1 MRRGV
6 IYVTNPETQPAG
18 CYCTLL
24 RKSAR
29 ALTNGYDSALEKT
42 GLRVTQYALL
52 NHIYRMEPVSF
63 QDLSAAIALE
73 RTTLI
78 RNLTLL
84 GKRGYVYT
92 DSCSRAHAITLTD
105 AGRAALEAARPY
117 WRKAQDHVLG
127 ILNSEEQ
134 VLLAGLLETLPT
146 AF

>member
-1 MRRGV
+1 M
-6 IYVTNPETQPAG
+6 TNPESQLAG

-29 ALTNGYDSALEKT
+29 VLTNGYDSALEET

-63 QDLSAAIALE
+63 QDLSAAIALK

-105 AGRAALEAARPY
+105 AGRAALKAACPY
-117 WRKAQDHVLG
+117 WRKAQGHLHN
-127 ILNSEEQ
+127 ILSSEEQ
-134 VLLAGLLETLPT
+134 VLLTGLLEKLQN
-146 AF
+146 AFKKN